1 MFIEKVNL
9 TADLNEVNR
18 DLEHILTLTSWGV
31 ENQIV
36 LTHRKIVQGDIWKD
50 CVGSLYNREAGE
62 DIANEYEFTEINS
75 AIPKYLLDKI
85 QELAV
90 VENFKLGRVR
100 LMRLP
105 SKAGLTVHADTSVR
119 YHLVLQTNSNAYM
132 AQVFRAGNIG
142 AVCFHMPADGYFYKV
157 DTTKHHFVYNG
168 GLDPRIHLV
177 ICPI

>member
-1 MFIEKVNL
+1 MFIKKLEL
-9 TADLNEVNR
+9 TADVEQINR
-18 DLEHILTLTSWGV
+18 DLDHILTLTSWGV
-31 ENQIV
+31 ENQIG

-50 CVGSLYNREAGE
+50 CVGSLYNRETGE
-62 DIANEYEFTEINS
+62 DIANESEFTEINS
-75 AIPKYLLDKI
+75 AIPRYLLDKI

-90 VENFKLGRVR
+90 VKNFKLGRVR
-100 LMRLP
+100 LMRLM

-119 YHLVLQTNSNAYM
+119 YHLVLQTNPTAYM
-132 AQVFRAGNIG
+132 AQAFRAGNIG